1 MQQLIIEEFEKE
13 KFLEPNN
20 DNLSYFAYQYAIG
33 KDISLY
39 KDYLKSIQELR
50 QKSNFLI
57 ILFYTEYEFL
67 PENIK
72 NKYSKDFFLL
82 YHKFYR
88 EILPLEFG
96 IVVNF
101 IQVKNKDKYL
111 EKKEVEQKIQSIIT
125 NDRICQANVVCYR
138 IINNEP
144 KFLVLKRNPKKGSF
158 WQTITGG
165 VHMKGL
171 LAKNAL
177 RELQE
182 ELSLN
187 TKSEN
192 LIKTNC
198 VFWYIG
204 SEGYELSEYVFGYK
218 LEENN
223 EIILSDEHTEFEF
236 LSVEKAVERVKYDG
250 NKKAI
255 QSVYEEIGRILN

>member
-1 MQQLIIEEFEKE
+1 MEIIIIEGFWKEEF
-13 KFLEPNN
+13 LQS
-20 DNLSYFAYQYAIG
+20 DNIALSSIAYQYAKD

-39 KDYLKSIQELR
+39 INHLEDIQNYRKSKEI
-50 QKSNFLI
+50 LI
-57 ILFYTEYEFL
+57 ILSYTNYEL
-67 PENIK
+67 LSTEIK
-72 NKYSKDFFLL
+72 NKYTKEFFDL
-82 YHKFYR
+82 YHKFFR

-96 IVVNF
+96 IVINF
-101 IQVKNKDKYL
+101 IQVKNKDIYL
-111 EKKEVEQKIQSIIT
+111 KKKGVEQKIQAIIT

-144 KFLVLKRNPKKGSF
+144 KFLVLKRSPKKGSF

-171 LAKNAL
+171 LAENAL

-187 TKSEN
+187 TKLEN

-236 LSVEKAVERVKYDG
+236 LSVEKAIDRVKYDG

-255 QSVYEEIGRILN
+255 QSVYGEIVKDI